1 MRSWMVANY
10 LSKLKRTMKK
20 IFAILC
26 ATVAL
31 FSCSQGDLLETENT
45 QDQTPQGAPVNFN
58 ITVEEQGTTKALK
71 TAWVTGDVIYIK
83 FREID
88 DKYLTITYN
97 GTNWIAQA
105 YNSTNA
111 ATTFVESDFI
121 GLDDAK
127 KSVGAV
133 HFPVAVDATLS
144 GSRLSFQ
151 KNSEAVKTYFL
162 YQDGANYTVDG
173 ADVTLT
179 LSLQKPTNM
188 VLFHIPGI
196 EANVSDYTLYIDKY
210 PDNLVVRSCLYIE
223 NSSLSYTANSATYS
237 GFQGFADENGAIFSV
252 YFFNGHS
259 IGEATTYT
267 FTVKGPVQEYT
278 ISGSLTL
285 QSGNQYRLPAL
296 NSGKWTK
303 KYGEFSVGS
312 TTKVYI
318 APGNLQATTTD
329 LGATWTWAFA
339 ANQWDYIG
347 NAGANTSINGNG
359 TVSANGT
366 VDLFGWVGA
375 SNSDWT
381 GGAMYG
387 ISNSTYSSTYG
398 NVIGESLKSDW
409 SNTIGSGWRTPTI
422 DEWYYLCKE
431 RESGATVN
439 GTSNARHVY
448 ATINTDATEVNG
460 MILFPDG
467 VTISSS
473 EATSWGSI
481 NGAGAFADATK
492 CTSAQWNALA
502 TKGCVF
508 LPTAGLRESGAS
520 VPSFQLEKGY
530 YWSSSSSSTY
540 GDRALDF
547 KFGNNATVTSDFL
560 SRYYGASVR
569 LVHDVE

>member
-1 MRSWMVANY
+1 
-10 LSKLKRTMKK
+10 MKK

-45 QDQTPQGAPVNFN
+45 QDQTPQGALVNFN

-71 TAWVTGDVIYIK
+71 TGWATGDVIYIK

-196 EANVSDYTLYIDKY
+196 SEANVSDYTLYIDKY
-210 PDNLVVRSCLYIE
+210 PDNLVVHSCTYIE
-223 NSSLSYTANSATYS
+223 NSALSYTDNSATYS

-278 ISGSLTL
+278 ISGNLTL
-285 QSGNQYRLPAL
+285 QSGYQYSLPAL
-296 NSGKWTK
+296 NSSKWTPK
-303 KYGEFSVGS
+303 FRFSTSS
-312 TTKVYI
+312 TKTVMFSK
-318 APGNLQATTTD
+318 GNLQYQASTNTWRFAEHQYDVIGEAAGNTTTTGRD
-329 LGATWTWAFA
+329 TQSDW
-339 ANQWDYIG
+339 I
-347 NAGANTSINGNG
+347 
-359 TVSANGT
+359 
-366 VDLFGWVGA
+366 DLFGWGTSGYNHGA
-375 SNSDWT
+375 TAYEPWNTSYNITDYYAYGSNYENNLFDGDGKADWGYNAILN
-381 GGAMYG
+381 GG
-387 ISNSTYSSTYG
+387 
-398 NVIGESLKSDW
+398 
-409 SNTIGSGWRTPTI
+409 NTENCGWRTPTN
-422 DEWYYLCKE
+422 DEWVWIIGPRTSPEPGTNCRNEDKRFMLARITVSGNNYYGLI
-431 RESGATVN
+431 V
-439 GTSNARHVY
+439 
-448 ATINTDATEVNG
+448 
-460 MILFPDG
+460 FPDG
-467 VTISSS
+467 FAGVGSYTYNGTTQQNVS
-473 EATSWGSI
+473 ADDWTSMES
-481 NGAGAFADATK
+481 NGAI
-492 CTSAQWNALA
+492 
-502 TKGCVF
+502 F
-508 LPTAGLRESGAS
+508 LPMTGERYYQQVTGVATEGL
-520 VPSFQLEKGY
+520 
-530 YWSSSSSSTY
+530 YWSSTASGTSEYRNVRSLSFT
-540 GDRALDF
+540 
-547 KFGNNATVTSDFL
+547 NNWFNSAMEK
-560 SRYYGASVR
+560 SREYAAAVR
-569 LVHDVE
+569 LIRDL